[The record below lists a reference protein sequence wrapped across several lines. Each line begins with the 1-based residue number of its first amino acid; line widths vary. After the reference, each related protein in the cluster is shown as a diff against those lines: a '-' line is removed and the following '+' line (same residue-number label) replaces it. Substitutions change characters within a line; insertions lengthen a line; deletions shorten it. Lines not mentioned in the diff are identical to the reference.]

1 MLHITGRAGIL
12 DRGQQ
17 QESICRSSSLPPLSH
32 LRSGA
37 GLRRSPA
44 FCGISPPLLQS
55 LPGGAATRPCSLAAA
70 KPARVRSTISSRSI
84 SARAL
89 ITWKKKRPAG
99 VLVSMLSVRLRKF
112 TPRACSS
119 DTSVI
124 RSRTLRPSRS
134 SFQTTSTSPGLS
146 LRKARL
152 NPGRLAFF
160 PLAVSSNICSHSAR
174 KSAVFCKSR
183 F

>member
-12 DRGQQ
+12 DRGRQ
-17 QESICRSSSLPPLSH
+17 QESICRSSSPPPITSATCCRVAPISII
-32 LRSGA
+32 LRHRSTTSVVIT
-37 GLRRSPA
+37 RRR
-44 FCGISPPLLQS
+44 PPTL
-55 LPGGAATRPCSLAAA
+55 PCSLAAA

-89 ITWKKKRPAG
+89 MTWKKKRPAG

-124 RSRTLRPSRS
+124 RSRTLLPSLS
-134 SFQTTSTSPGLS
+134 SFQTTSTSPGRS
-146 LRKARL
+146 LAANQWPADGK
-152 NPGRLAFF
+152 
-160 PLAVSSNICSHSAR
+160 
-174 KSAVFCKSR
+174 
-183 F
+183 